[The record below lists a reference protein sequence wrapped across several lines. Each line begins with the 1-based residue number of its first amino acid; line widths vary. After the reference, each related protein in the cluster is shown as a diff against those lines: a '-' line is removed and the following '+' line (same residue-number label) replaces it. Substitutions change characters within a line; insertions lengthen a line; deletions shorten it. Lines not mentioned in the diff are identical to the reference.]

1 MTNKQNA
8 YYVLSM
14 KGGVLDDTYIANQLF
29 WSQFLYLALQAI
41 KQQNQIVYHSD
52 LNKVQQFLQKQAK
65 YFSVKIDPVSAKI
78 LQIPKCLVKFG
89 KYIKPK
95 VEHFTNELHSKG
107 SSDNFLVYLVYLIVY
122 TVCLIYYIFWIYH
135 SNFVHGIGNFK
146 SGVG

>member
-1 MTNKQNA
+1 
-8 YYVLSM
+8 
-14 KGGVLDDTYIANQLF
+14 
-29 WSQFLYLALQAI
+29 LALQAI

-78 LQIPKCLVKFG
+78 LQIPKCLVEFG

-95 VEHFTNELHSKG
+95 VKHFLNELHSKG